1 MTAREPAPDFVATP
15 RVQST
20 ALGLLFLVSLL
31 NYVDRNMLS
40 VLLPAIK
47 KDLALSDTELG
58 FINGFAFALF
68 YAVLGIPIAR
78 LADKYSRR
86 NILALSLALWSAMT
100 ALCGAAQNFVQL
112 AVARVLVGVGE
123 ASASPT
129 GHAII
134 GDLYP
139 ARTRASALAIFALGS
154 PFSILIGFSVGG
166 WMAQNYG
173 WRPALFAFGIPGLI
187 LAAALFVWMPDPPR
201 GYSERDNSDAAA
213 GDSEW
218 AVPPGQTLA
227 QVLIGLFSTPA
238 FFYVCAAGAF
248 FHINW
253 FVQLQWL
260 PSYFTRT
267 HGMPVSEAGLWL
279 ALVLGLP
286 QLAGMY
292 LGGVIGNRLTAKGLD
307 RLMTVSAWAGL
318 AQAPFFV
325 LAFVFDSW
333 QASLGLL
340 VVPIMLLFVQL
351 IQQFAV
357 MQAVAGP
364 TRRAVAVAAFL
375 LVCQVIG
382 NLGPQVVGILSD
394 AWAAEDGVRSLQQ
407 AMLWVTV
414 AVAPGGALT
423 AWLGARAIRRGRG

>member
-1 MTAREPAPDFVATP
+1 VTAAAAEFHATP

-20 ALGLLFLVSLL
+20 ALGLLFLVSLF
-31 NYVDRNMLS
+31 NYADRNMLS

-47 KDLALSDTELG
+47 ADLALSDTQLG

-78 LADKYSRR
+78 LADRFSRR
-86 NILALSLALWSAMT
+86 NILAVSLALWSAMT

-123 ASASPT
+123 ASASPA

-139 ARTRASALAIFALGS
+139 ARARAFALAIFALGS

-166 WMAQNYG
+166 WVAENYG
-173 WRPALFAFGIPGLI
+173 WRPALFAFGLPGLI
-187 LAAALFVWMPDPPR
+187 LAAALFRWLPDPPR
-201 GYSERDNSDAAA
+201 GFSERDQH
-213 GDSEW
+213 GEW
-218 AVPPGQTLA
+218 AVPAGQTLT
-227 QVLIGLFSTPA
+227 QVLKGLFATAP
-238 FFYVCAAGAF
+238 FFWVCAAGVF
-248 FHINW
+248 FHLNW

-260 PSYFTRT
+260 PSFFTRT
-267 HGMPVSEAGLWL
+267 HAMPVSEAGLWL

-292 LGGVIGNRLTAKGLD
+292 VGGRLGNRLTPRGFDALM
-307 RLMTVSAWAGL
+307 RLSAWAGL
-318 AQAPFFV
+318 VQAPFFV
-325 LAFVFDSW
+325 IAFLVESW
-333 QASLGLL
+333 QAALAVL
-340 VVPIMLLFVQL
+340 VVPIALLFVQL

-364 TRRAVAVAAFL
+364 TRRAVAVASFL
-375 LVCQVIG
+375 LVCQIVG
-382 NLGPQVVGILSD
+382 NLGPQAVGILSD
-394 AWAAEDGVRSLQQ
+394 LWSAEYGVESLKR

-414 AVAPGGALT
+414 AVAPGGAVT
-423 AWLGARAIRRGRG
+423 AWLGARSIAQTRRGTST

>member
-1 MTAREPAPDFVATP
+1 MTSSHANTDFVATP

-20 ALGLLFLVSLL
+20 AMWLLFLVSFL
-31 NYVDRNMLS
+31 NYADRNMLS

-47 KDLALSDTELG
+47 KDLELSDTELG

-68 YAVLGIPIAR
+68 YAILGIPIAR
-78 LADKYSRR
+78 LADRYSRR
-86 NILALSLALWSAMT
+86 NILAISLALWSAMT

-123 ASASPT
+123 ASASPA

-139 ARTRASALAIFALGS
+139 AHRRASALALFALGS

-166 WMAQNYG
+166 WVAETYG
-173 WRPALFAFGIPGLI
+173 WRPALYAFGLPGLI
-187 LAAALFVWMPDPPR
+187 LAVVLYFALPDPPR
-201 GYSERDNSDAAA
+201 GYSEREERTSSH
-213 GDSEW
+213 GEW
-218 AVPPGQTLA
+218 AVPPGQTLT
-227 QVLIGLFSTPA
+227 QVLVGLFTTKS
-238 FFYVCAAGAF
+238 FFYVCLAGAF

-260 PSYFTRT
+260 PSFFTRT
-267 HGMPVSEAGLWL
+267 HGMPVSDAGLWL

-286 QLAGMY
+286 QLAGIY
-292 LGGVIGNRLTAKGLD
+292 LGGWLGNRYTAQGLD
-307 RLMTVSAWAGL
+307 RLMTLSAWAGL

-325 LAFVFDSW
+325 LAFLFDSW
-333 QASLGLL
+333 QAALIVL
-340 VVPIMLLFVQL
+340 VIPIMLLFVQL

-375 LVCQVIG
+375 LVCQIIG

-394 AWAAEDGVRSLQQ
+394 MWSAEFGVQSLQR

-414 AVAPGGALT
+414 AVAPGSAIA
-423 AWLGARAIRRGRG
+423 AWLGARAIAAARRA